1 LNSDYL
7 IYLIYLIFH
16 HDKVLDLFRFYF
28 VKPISMF
35 IYTNRQPLVLE
46 VFNEIYETPKNLT
59 AAIFLLTYFI
69 APYKYLH

>member
-1 LNSDYL
+1 
-7 IYLIYLIFH
+7 
-16 HDKVLDLFRFYF
+16 
-28 VKPISMF
+28 MF